1 MVSFSTEDA
10 DGSAHGHEAPPGLL
24 DRFMQP
30 RGVIAGVM
38 GFLLFAL
45 MLVPIARQPWELDA
59 RSPVVESIDSECG
72 PSTGAIFTIKVKG
85 RSYRCGGSDDKCSW
99 DGPVAVAYDPADPS
113 RCRVAANVDRISNYE
128 SLIIS
133 ASCGTALFM
142 IAWVFYRR
150 SEALRTAD
158 LLEGATT
165 RQRRRARLR
174 TLSAVLC
181 IASMVVPLF
190 SIVRWVLSTHS

>member
-1 MVSFSTEDA
+1 
-10 DGSAHGHEAPPGLL
+10 
-24 DRFMQP
+24 MQP
-30 RGVIAGVM
+30 RVVIAGII
-38 GFLLFAL
+38 GFLLFAF
-45 MLVPIARQPWELDA
+45 MSVSIARQPWELDA

-113 RCRVAANVDRISNYE
+113 RCRVAANVDRISDYE
-128 SLIIS
+128 SLTIS
-133 ASCGTALFM
+133 ANCGLALFL
-142 IAWVFYRR
+142 IAWAFYRR

-158 LLEGATT
+158 LLDGATT

-174 TLSAVLC
+174 TLSAVIF
-181 IASMVVPLF
+181 IASTAVPLF
-190 SIVRWVLSTHS
+190 SGVLLLLSGHS